1 MYIFDW
7 DENKNKKN
15 QAKHGI
21 SFEEASTVFYDDKA
35 VLFDDPKHSD
45 YEERFILIGMTE
57 DTKICV
63 VCHCYREN
71 DTVIRIISARE
82 ATKKEASVYVRR
94 R

>member
-82 ATKKEASVYVRR
+82 ATKKEASVYARR